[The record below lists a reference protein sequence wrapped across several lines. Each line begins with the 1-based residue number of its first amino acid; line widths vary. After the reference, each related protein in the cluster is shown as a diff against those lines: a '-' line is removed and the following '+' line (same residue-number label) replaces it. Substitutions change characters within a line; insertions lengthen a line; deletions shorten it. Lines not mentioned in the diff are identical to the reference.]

1 MIQESILNFYKNLV
15 IEESAELKLLL
26 RKKSV
31 FAWLRF
37 GSIIAI
43 FFAFYLLWSMGWPYV
58 MAATVVLLIIFI
70 RLVYADLHHFE
81 KIQRL
86 KIKIQLYE
94 KEIAS
99 LEGNTTFDNGM
110 RYSDAVHPYTSDL
123 DIFGEYSLYQYL
135 NRTTSEPG
143 AITLAAFLKSTALP
157 EIISK
162 RQLAVKELSKITDW
176 IKDLQVLGTQH
187 GLTSEVQLKLE
198 NWVKQPPEYLKS
210 SSWNWLRYV
219 LPSVILAI
227 TFLFIAQIVSGSL
240 FIFTLLAYLAL
251 NYQLDK
257 KIAPIHRQLDNIAG
271 PLKTFSESIQLIEKR
286 TFSSELLKEIQ
297 SHIQY
302 QNFTA
307 SGAIQRLGKILEKL
321 DLRYNFVVSLPLN
334 VFLLWNLQQV
344 LSLEKWKQMH
354 KGEVSKWLSVLAQFE
369 ALNSLAIFS
378 YNHPRYAFPEIINEY
393 FIAEGTSI
401 GHPLIP
407 EQKRIDNPVS
417 IPSEGKIMLI
427 TGSNMAG
434 KSTYLRSIGVNCVLA
449 FCGAPV
455 CAESFKISHVNLISS
470 MRIADNL
477 QESTSTFYAELK
489 KLKAVIDRINAGEKM
504 FVLLDEMLRGTNSND
519 RHTGSKALIRQLVE
533 KKTAAIIA
541 THDLELAA
549 MKEPFAENILNYHF
563 DVQVEKEELY
573 FDYKLK
579 EGVCTSMNAS
589 ILMKKIGINM

>member
-187 GLTSEVQLKLE
+187 GLTSEIQLKLE

>member
-187 GLTSEVQLKLE
+187 GLTSEIQLKLE

-378 YNHPRYAFPEIINEY
+378 YNHPRYVFPEISNEY